1 MYLPNVL
8 LDGTVMVSLK
18 VKVITVLSED
28 LRQPVTVQ
36 VLALG
41 QVYSHHKQILLKQ
54 HLKKQDLFIDRIFP
68 TFHQL
73 QKRFHIP
80 DRLLQIFASS

>member
-41 QVYSHHKQILLKQ
+41 QVYSHHKQVLLKQ
-54 HLKKQDLFIDRIFP
+54 HLKKTRPIY
-68 TFHQL
+68 
-73 QKRFHIP
+73 
-80 DRLLQIFASS
+80 